1 MGLIEKHGF
10 PGDKTLG
17 AGVIDGRSVFK
28 DSAEA
33 KKLLERV
40 SGKVNKVE
48 ASTSCS
54 LQHCP

>member
-1 MGLIEKHGF
+1 MGLVEKHGF

-17 AGVIDGRSVFK
+17 AGVIDGRTVFK

-33 KKLLERV
+33 KALLERV
-40 SGKVNKVE
+40 SGSVSKVE

-54 LQHCP
+54 LQHTP